1 MYLAPK
7 VWGRPLQIFKITKH
21 FMKTKFKI
29 GDVVAKKKPSAGLEL
44 PNKKG
49 TVVDFVTKT
58 NKNGIKSL
66 FYVVQ
71 CDNTGKR
78 EEWAPGITFLSSDE
92 TASRVAFAR
101 H

>member
-1 MYLAPK
+1 
-7 VWGRPLQIFKITKH
+7 
-21 FMKTKFKI
+21 MKTKFKV
-29 GDVVAKKKPSAGLEL
+29 GDVVAKKKPSANLEL

-49 TVVDFVTKT
+49 TIVGFVTKT
-58 NKNGIKSL
+58 NKNGVKSL
-66 FYVVQ
+66 FYVVE
-71 CDNTGKR
+71 CENTGKR

>member
-7 VWGRPLQIFKITKH
+7 VWGRPLQIFKITRH

-58 NKNGIKSL
+58 NKNGVKSL

>member
-1 MYLAPK
+1 
-7 VWGRPLQIFKITKH
+7 
-21 FMKTKFKI
+21 MKTKFKI

-49 TVVDFVTKT
+49 TVVDFVTRT
-58 NKNGIKSL
+58 NKNGVKSL
-66 FYVVQ
+66 FYLVE
-71 CDNTGKR
+71 CENTGKR